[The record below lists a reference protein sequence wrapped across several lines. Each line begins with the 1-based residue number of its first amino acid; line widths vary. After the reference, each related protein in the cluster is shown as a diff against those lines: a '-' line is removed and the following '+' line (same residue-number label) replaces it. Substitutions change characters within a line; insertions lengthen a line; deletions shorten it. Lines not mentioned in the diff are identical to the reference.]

1 MESKDAV
8 TALAALAHETRL
20 ALFRLLV
27 RAGEEGLAAG
37 DIAEELVVAPST
49 LSHHLAQLEQAGLIV
64 ARRRSRH
71 IFYGIIGPNIAA
83 LLSYLA
89 ENCCGGRPELCGF
102 AKPVERTGQ
111 C

>member
-1 MESKDAV
+1 MESKAAV

-20 ALFRLLV
+20 DLFRLLV
-27 RAGEEGLAAG
+27 RAGDGGMAAG
-37 DIAEELVVAPST
+37 AIAGALGIAPST
-49 LSHHLAQLEQAGLIV
+49 LSHHLAQLEQAGLIL

-71 IFYGIIGPNIAA
+71 IFYAIIIPEVRA

-89 ENCCGGRPELCGF
+89 EDCCAGRPELCGL
-102 AKPVERTGQ
+102 AGDAG